1 MNPMVGVYIPIIR
14 IPVIFQVGWVDHP
27 QYKELSLDLGTYG
40 ESVHSRTWT
49 QHHWGVPFAARYL
62 RLVCGCRGTLMEEI
76 KVEHV
81 SLQDMGFCWY
91 VLIGVCRHPGSEW
104 VQNPLMFLKKDLLI
118 FMIHC
123 ESVFRKGPMNLSLSG
138 GFSSGILTKR
148 NTVCLI
154 GQTYCAAQ
162 HSRLFQSYY
171 LPGDSI
177 RDLFSTSWRSLN
189 LSKGH
194 LIQEFSTRLL

>member
-81 SLQDMGFCWY
+81 SLQDMGFVDMYWLGYAGTLVQSGYRIHWCFWRRIYWSSWFTVNQCLGRAQWIYHSQVGLAAEFLPREILY
-91 VLIGVCRHPGSEW
+91 VWLARHIAQPNIPDSSSHTIYQVIQFATFFPPAGG
-104 VQNPLMFLKKDLLI
+104 LL
-118 FMIHC
+118 
-123 ESVFRKGPMNLSLSG
+123 
-138 GFSSGILTKR
+138 T
-148 NTVCLI
+148 
-154 GQTYCAAQ
+154 
-162 HSRLFQSYY
+162 FQ
-171 LPGDSI
+171 
-177 RDLFSTSWRSLN
+177 RVT
-189 LSKGH
+189 
-194 LIQEFSTRLL
+194 

>member
-1 MNPMVGVYIPIIR
+1 MENLSTPGRGPNTTEVYHLREIP
-14 IPVIFQVGWVDHP
+14 
-27 QYKELSLDLGTYG
+27 S
-40 ESVHSRTWT
+40 
-49 QHHWGVPFAARYL
+49 
-62 RLVCGCRGTLMEEI
+62 LVCGCRGTLMEEI

-81 SLQDMGFCWY
+81 SLQDMGFVDMYWLGY
-91 VLIGVCRHPGSEW
+91 AGTL
-104 VQNPLMFLKKDLLI
+104 VQSGYRIHWCFWRRDLLI

-189 LSKGH
+189 LSKGS
-194 LIQEFSTRLL
+194 LNPRIFN